1 MSDIITRLLLK
12 TNDFD
17 ANLEK
22 SKGSVNRFQGDISN
36 IAKSV
41 GSSFVKVAGGI
52 GLAVSASES
61 FMKIIRSTQTTSD
74 EFDNTLNACKGTV
87 DIFFQSLSS
96 GSFEAFNNGVL
107 NTISNLKELSA
118 LRDSLADA
126 KLSMGFN
133 NKIFETQFT
142 KFESIIRD
150 TTKSREERENAFKS
164 LQSLKD
170 NFKIDVNDTLSG
182 AEKELIQSLNIRT
195 GRKDFNIDDIHKYI
209 SINNNDF
216 STRNEKKALIAYQN
230 KLSEYDK
237 QINLILG
244 NINSTRGDTNE
255 FTGETKKQMRQKL
268 LDLKEQKNLYIQQN
282 SELEKQNFLNQDN
295 DANRVEM
302 VKNYEYTYDL
312 KKRMYDFDKRTLEL
326 QNSLKSSTP
335 KESPKKDSIAWYDAE
350 ISKLNK
356 KLVAETDT
364 QAKSTI
370 QASIN
375 ELEAKKIKLQI
386 ETSGNSIEAINIQL
400 SALNKQLIETD
411 MQVRATIQAT
421 INELEQRKINLKFVV
436 DQEAFKIKNG
446 GMKDG
451 ALSVPIAPTYD
462 KVPTHGKGG
471 KNFKLP
477 KFESPIK
484 KKDIDIN
491 EEYTKSLYAVGS
503 IMSSLSG
510 ITNEST
516 AAYLQWGAGVVSSIA
531 QAIPAIR
538 DLITAKQ
545 TEAVI
550 NGVTS
555 ATETPVVGWLLAGAA
570 VASVIAA
577 MASIPKFATGGIV
590 PGTSF
595 TGDKVPALLNSGE
608 MILNGSQQS
617 NLFQMLNSGLYG
629 SLSQKIAPS
638 AGNGNQP
645 ANVTFRIHGRDLEGV
660 LSNHYNQ
667 KSKVR

>member
-1 MSDIITRLLLK
+1 
-12 TNDFD
+12 
-17 ANLEK
+17 
-22 SKGSVNRFQGDISN
+22 
-36 IAKSV
+36 
-41 GSSFVKVAGGI
+41 
-52 GLAVSASES
+52 
-61 FMKIIRSTQTTSD
+61 
-74 EFDNTLNACKGTV
+74 
-87 DIFFQSLSS
+87 
-96 GSFEAFNNGVL
+96 
-107 NTISNLKELSA
+107 
-118 LRDSLADA
+118 
-126 KLSMGFN
+126 MGFN

-375 ELEAKKIKLQI
+375 SKP
-386 ETSGNSIEAINIQL
+386 
-400 SALNKQLIETD
+400 
-411 MQVRATIQAT
+411 
-421 INELEQRKINLKFVV
+421 RK
-436 DQEAFKIKNG
+436 
-446 GMKDG
+446 
-451 ALSVPIAPTYD
+451 
-462 KVPTHGKGG
+462 
-471 KNFKLP
+471 
-477 KFESPIK
+477 
-484 KKDIDIN
+484 
-491 EEYTKSLYAVGS
+491 
-503 IMSSLSG
+503 
-510 ITNEST
+510 
-516 AAYLQWGAGVVSSIA
+516 
-531 QAIPAIR
+531 
-538 DLITAKQ
+538 
-545 TEAVI
+545 
-550 NGVTS
+550 
-555 ATETPVVGWLLAGAA
+555 
-570 VASVIAA
+570 
-577 MASIPKFATGGIV
+577 
-590 PGTSF
+590 
-595 TGDKVPALLNSGE
+595 
-608 MILNGSQQS
+608 
-617 NLFQMLNSGLYG
+617 
-629 SLSQKIAPS
+629 
-638 AGNGNQP
+638 
-645 ANVTFRIHGRDLEGV
+645 
-660 LSNHYNQ
+660 
-667 KSKVR
+667 